1 LEIRN
6 RIALVTGGAHRV
18 GKSIALALAAEGA
31 HTIITYLSAAD
42 EAMRTVRD
50 IKACGAQALAI
61 KADQRDPAQI
71 DTLFAAIR
79 DRFGRLDIL
88 VNNAAIMERR
98 TIFDITPDDW
108 DRTLDTNLRGPFFVA
123 QAATRLMLAAHPER
137 SAAKPALRSPRPKH
151 ALSEAEGGVGSE
163 AEGSKDATGCII
175 NIADSSALHPWPSY
189 IAHTVSK
196 AGLVALT
203 QALAVAL
210 APSIRIN
217 AIAPGAVL
225 KPQNW
230 SDEQWAKL
238 TTRIPLQRHGTP
250 EDVAQAV
257 LYLIRS
263 DFVTGQLLVLDGGRE
278 LR

>member
-1 LEIRN
+1 MVEAMEIRN

-31 HTIITYLSAAD
+31 HTIITHLSAAD
-42 EAMRTVRD
+42 EATRTVRD
-50 IKACGAQALAI
+50 IEACGVQALSI

-71 DTLFAAIR
+71 DALFAAIR

-88 VNNAAIMERR
+88 VNNAAVLERR

-123 QAATRLMLAAHPER
+123 QAAARLMLAAHPER
-137 SAAKPALRSPRPKH
+137 SAAKPALRSPRPK
-151 ALSEAEGGVGSE
+151 GVGSE

-210 APSIRIN
+210 APSIRVN

-238 TTRIPLQRHGTP
+238 TARIPLQRHGTP

>member
-1 LEIRN
+1 MEIRN

-50 IKACGAQALAI
+50 IEACDVQALSI

-88 VNNAAIMERR
+88 VNSAAIMERR

-108 DRTLDTNLRGPFFVA
+108 DRTLDTNLRGPFFVT
-123 QAATRLMLAAHPER
+123 QAAAQLMREKHPER
-137 SAAKPALRSPRPKH
+137 SPSASLRINS
-151 ALSEAEGGVGSE
+151 AE
-163 AEGSKDATGCII
+163 SKDATGCII

-210 APSIRIN
+210 APSIRVN

-238 TTRIPLQRHGTP
+238 TARIPLQRHGTP

>member
-1 LEIRN
+1 MEIRN

-31 HTIITYLSAAD
+31 HTIITYLSAAE
-42 EAMRTVRD
+42 EATRTLGE
-50 IKACGAQALAI
+50 IEACGVRALSI

-88 VNNAAIMERR
+88 VNSAAIMERR

-108 DRTLDTNLRGPFFVA
+108 DRTLGTNLRGPFFVA
-123 QAATRLMLAAHPER
+123 QAAARLMR
-137 SAAKPALRSPRPKH
+137 Q
-151 ALSEAEGGVGSE
+151 
-163 AEGSKDATGCII
+163 TQGCII

-210 APSIRIN
+210 APSIRVN

-238 TTRIPLQRHGTP
+238 AARIPLQRHGTP